1 MSVSCVN
8 VDGIHTS
15 KATFGSKTP
24 VLSGHGRMPSDDL
37 VLGLPNLSAIQS
49 SVSKMSIRPQRQQ
62 TDAAASDTGSL
73 ELASKVECNFSDGVD
88 GASVSSVDASA
99 AQANEQSG
107 SSSSVLSTS
116 VMYAPVAASSAVES
130 TSSLPA
136 LPPSL
141 ADLQNPATFSI
152 QPSPKHG
159 RKITKASFFDPNRP
173 ALGETAD
180 ASAGSADP
188 LNKLDPLWS
197 LKLTSK
203 ESTDSEES

>member
-1 MSVSCVN
+1 VSVSCVN

-62 TDAAASDTGSL
+62 TDAAASDTGSS
-73 ELASKVECNFSDGVD
+73 ELASKAECGSSDSVDGV
-88 GASVSSVDASA
+88 SVLSVDASA
-99 AQANEQSG
+99 TQATEQSG

-116 VMYAPVAASSAVES
+116 VMYAPVAASTAVES